1 MGEDMAKVRHLLS
14 QSMVTDEKFFLN
26 RRKFLGLGA
35 GALALGASYEAQAL
49 FGLGGS
55 NDIPLNWKEDPS
67 MSLYPVAKNPLFN
80 VFLDEVTAEEEAARY
95 NNFYEFGSHKEI
107 FQAAQELKIRP
118 WTVEVSGEVGNPKIW
133 DIDELLS
140 GMDLEE
146 RIYRHRCVE
155 AWSMVVPWT
164 GFGLRQLM
172 EKSDVLSSA
181 KYVKF
186 TSFMD
191 PKTAPGQRQSWY
203 PWPYVEGLTIE
214 EAAHELTFMVTGVY
228 GHPLPKQHGAPL
240 RLATPWKYGFKSSK
254 SIDKIE
260 FTSERPVSFWEQI
273 QPKEYGF
280 WANVNP
286 GVPHPRWPQN
296 MERVLGKDTYRPTEM
311 FNGYGEMVAGLYTN
325 LEDQMLYR

>member
-1 MGEDMAKVRHLLS
+1 MARFTQKIL
-14 QSMVTDEKFFLN
+14 QSEVTSEEVFLN

-35 GALALGASYEAQAL
+35 GALAVGAAFDAHAL
-49 FGLGGS
+49 FGLGGA
-55 NDIPLNWKEDPS
+55 NEIPLNWKEDPS
-67 MSLYPVAKNPLFN
+67 VSLYPVPRNPSFN
-80 VFLDEVTAEEEAARY
+80 MFLDEVTEEDEAARY

-107 FQAAQELKIRP
+107 FQAAQDLKIRP
-118 WTVEVSGEVGNPKIW
+118 WTIEVNGEVGKPKIW

-140 GMDLEE
+140 SMELEE

-155 AWSMVVPWT
+155 AWSMVVPWS
-164 GFGLRQLM
+164 GFALRQLM
-172 EKSDVLSSA
+172 EKSDILSSA

-191 PKTAPGQRQSWY
+191 PETAPGQRQSWY

-214 EAAHELTFMVTGVY
+214 EAAHDLTFMVTGVY

-254 SIDKIE
+254 SINKIE
-260 FTSERPVSFWEQI
+260 FTKERPVSFWEEI

-325 LEDQMLYR
+325 LDDQSLYR